1 MKTIKSIE
9 YALMHLDAIKRDVR
23 YYDESLRDSGMR
35 YGDIAI
41 VVELKGDGY
50 FTHKVMCADWS
61 LNEIALDAYKV
72 VIAKLTRDHDDN
84 EVLESDMQSLKEILE
99 AHLGRE
105 YIIERKLSAMEN

>member
-84 EVLESDMQSLKEILE
+84 EVLESSIQPLKEILE
-99 AHLGRE
+99 ACLGRE
-105 YIIERKLSAMEN
+105 YIIERELTAMEN

>member
-9 YALMHLDAIKRDVR
+9 YALMRLDAIKRDVR

-41 VVELKGDGY
+41 VVELKGDGN

-72 VIAKLTRDHDDN
+72 VISQIQVHHF
-84 EVLESDMQSLKEILE
+84 
-99 AHLGRE
+99 HLW
-105 YIIERKLSAMEN
+105 LVSSVDSSASSQPVSTPKSAQPSSN